1 HMSTCSFRFFFSDP
15 APTGI
20 YPLSLHDALPIFGE
34 GVTYF
39 CHCTYPVI
47 GHAIHNDGGAVNAVT
62 FITDLFVIHA
72 FQSAGAALDG
82 TRDIVLGH
90 VGIGSFVHSHAQARV
105 GVGVT
110 AAHACGYGD
119 FLDKT
124 SPDFAALFVL
134 TTFTVLDIGPFAVSC
149 HTEFLPDEFVDDKNG
164 R

>member
-82 TRDIVLGH
+82 TRRSEEH
-90 VGIGSFVHSHAQARV
+90 
-105 GVGVT
+105 
-110 AAHACGYGD
+110 
-119 FLDKT
+119 T
-124 SPDFAALFVL
+124 SELQSRENLVCRLLLEKKNRQQRL
-134 TTFTVLDIGPFAVSC
+134 T
-149 HTEFLPDEFVDDKNG
+149 
-164 R
+164 